1 MAGTEDTTG
10 TVECEV
16 QAGASDTE
24 GCGMDASS
32 DDFEVF
38 KRTAALALGAHGMV
52 TDGRLG
58 AEVGCGIVLTADHGA
73 VAREPAA
80 KKKRNKRYSGGP
92 QAKRRVA
99 QYHNERHSDIHL
111 AAADAS
117 QSAQD
122 GSEVNGGV

>member
-1 MAGTEDTTG
+1 
-10 TVECEV
+10 
-16 QAGASDTE
+16 
-24 GCGMDASS
+24 MDAS

-58 AEVGCGIVLTADHGA
+58 AEGGRGIALTADHGV

-92 QAKRRVA
+92 QAKRQTACCAVP
-99 QYHNERHSDIHL
+99 Q
-111 AAADAS
+111 
-117 QSAQD
+117 
-122 GSEVNGGV
+122 